1 MASTSLL
8 ICTFFSSFLLFVHC
22 QSQNNCIALSDC
34 RTLFDLLKNRDNFA
48 NFTRVDVYKHL
59 KNVNCGFDGRS
70 PLVKCPDLVIGIMH
84 SIIDVPDV
92 VGYCQGSLTVMHTNK
107 FSEFDLNDLK
117 SYRLTALR
125 YPRLQDGLLKNRKVI
140 HMESNGNCCWRV
152 FEQKRFRGRAE
163 NIPLGFEGLPQ
174 HEPKSIKK
182 VECDNI

>member
-1 MASTSLL
+1 MLRPFCSTY
-8 ICTFFSSFLLFVHC
+8 TF
-22 QSQNNCIALSDC
+22 ISDI
-34 RTLFDLLKNRDNFA
+34 FEIEK
-48 NFTRVDVYKHL
+48 
-59 KNVNCGFDGRS
+59 
-70 PLVKCPDLVIGIMH
+70 
-84 SIIDVPDV
+84 SIIDVPDD
-92 VGYCQGSLTVMHTNK
+92 VGFCQGSLTIMHTDQ

-117 SYRLTALR
+117 SHRLTALR
-125 YPRLQDGLLKNRKVI
+125 YKRLQDGLLKNRKVI

>member
-1 MASTSLL
+1 MLRPFCSTY
-8 ICTFFSSFLLFVHC
+8 TF
-22 QSQNNCIALSDC
+22 ISDI
-34 RTLFDLLKNRDNFA
+34 FEIEK
-48 NFTRVDVYKHL
+48 
-59 KNVNCGFDGRS
+59 
-70 PLVKCPDLVIGIMH
+70 
-84 SIIDVPDV
+84 SIIDVPDD
-92 VGYCQGSLTVMHTNK
+92 VGFCQGSLTVMHTNK